1 MYFNP
6 FTPKSDQVQISPAAS
21 PVILHHTVWRT
32 WLFIAYSYER
42 WLYYQFWVISLNG
55 RMYFNPFTPKS
66 DQVQI
71 SPAASPVILHHTVWR
86 IWLFIAYSDEK
97 WLYYQI
103 RIASLIHFCIKGWEN
118 VLFELGSERDRE
130 PVFCHCAHVHVHNGK
145 YLEEL
150 VFYHSCKLHTRY
162 TLWLCTV
169 HNDEKQW
176 KIEAQVTAWTLVLSK
191 SLSIRDSK
199 YSIIILDTLN

>member
-32 WLFIAYSYER
+32 WLFTAYSYER

-130 PVFCHCAHVHVHNGK
+130 PVF
-145 YLEEL
+145 L
-150 VFYHSCKLHTRY
+150 S
-162 TLWLCTV
+162 LCTCSCA
-169 HNDEKQW
+169 QW
-176 KIEAQVTAWTLVLSK
+176 EILGRT
-191 SLSIRDSK
+191 SL
-199 YSIIILDTLN
+199 LPFL